1 MPFAARPERIL
12 DPMPAGLKP
21 PPPPARRTTA
31 GTIPLAPRGAP
42 RPPIDRTG
50 DRVKRIHVELSNGT
64 IRLISYAYFVE
75 AFSTSDRMMAFLY
88 TQGALLLDGENLRA
102 LLPALQ
108 DESVT
113 ALRAYRPDYHLEPE
127 AGAVVI
133 TRLEWQT
140 REQVLEQA

>member
-1 MPFAARPERIL
+1 MSDDGLLQFAARATTPEQ
-12 DPMPAGLKP
+12 A
-21 PPPPARRTTA
+21 AR
-31 GTIPLAPRGAP
+31 LAQTPDKMEYRAAD
-42 RPPIDRTG
+42 IDRTG

-127 AGAVVI
+127 AGAIVI